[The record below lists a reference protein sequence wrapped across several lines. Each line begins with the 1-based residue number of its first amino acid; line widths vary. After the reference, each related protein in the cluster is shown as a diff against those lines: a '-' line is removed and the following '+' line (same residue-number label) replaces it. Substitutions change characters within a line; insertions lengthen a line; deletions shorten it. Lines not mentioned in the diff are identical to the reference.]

1 MPTKK
6 LTNFDIYFITD
17 SSLTKT
23 PVISQVKQ
31 ALNSG
36 VKILQYREKK
46 LSTLEMYKSAMDIK
60 KLTNGKAIF
69 IINDRIDICLAVDA
83 DGVHLGD
90 DDIPYLYARKLL
102 RKKII
107 GLSTHNLEEA
117 LFSEKIGADYISI
130 GPIYPTTTKPKH
142 KSPVGTEIIKEISKK
157 IKIPY
162 VAIGG
167 INETNIE
174 VVLSAGAKNVAM
186 ISAILTKKD
195 IKKELRKYQNYFL
208 TLRGIK

>member
-90 DDIPYLYARKLL
+90 DDIPYLYARKL
-102 RKKII
+102 
-107 GLSTHNLEEA
+107 
-117 LFSEKIGADYISI
+117 
-130 GPIYPTTTKPKH
+130 
-142 KSPVGTEIIKEISKK
+142 
-157 IKIPY
+157 
-162 VAIGG
+162 
-167 INETNIE
+167 
-174 VVLSAGAKNVAM
+174 
-186 ISAILTKKD
+186 
-195 IKKELRKYQNYFL
+195 
-208 TLRGIK
+208 